1 MADGIDS
8 AREVVDLA
16 LADLR
21 RVGAIRRYRAGEVNG
36 AVRAVAEL
44 RGNRGAVRGEVR
56 LEAEPLDDDVAVA
69 VRWTS
74 PLGGRWWA
82 EAVDLRGAVA
92 DPYGADW
99 SQLDAVIADVRRWA
113 AGSINP
119 KELTAAYSRPPLRK
133 SADDAWA
140 RGLAWA

>member
-1 MADGIDS
+1 MAADLDS

-21 RVGAIRRYRAGEVNG
+21 RVGAVRRYRAGEVNG

-44 RGNRGAVRGEVR
+44 RGAKGANRGEVR
-56 LEAEPLDDDVAVA
+56 IEAEPLDEDVAVA

-113 AGSINP
+113 SGSVNP
-119 KELTAAYSRPPLRK
+119 KQLTGTYSRPPIRR
-133 SADDAWA
+133 SAEDAWA

>member
-1 MADGIDS
+1 MANALDS

-16 LADLR
+16 LAELR
-21 RVGAIRRYRAGEVNG
+21 RVGVVRRYRAGEVNG

-44 RGNRGAVRGEVR
+44 RGKGANRGEVR
-56 LEAEPLDDDVAVA
+56 VEAEPLDADIAVA

-99 SQLDAVIADVRRWA
+99 SQLDAVMADVRRWA
-113 AGSINP
+113 TGSINP
-119 KELTAAYSRPPLRK
+119 KELTAAYSRPRIRK
-133 SADDAWA
+133 SVEDAWA